1 MVTEKEYLDMAN
13 HCKELIER
21 KDNQIYKLKSVI
33 LDTHKAVSQIY
44 GNIRNLD
51 EFLENNIEELKDNK
65 IIEYLIE
72 KIRSISSDILF
83 YDIENEHLIYNTF
96 NLNIELAFNDLLS
109 SVSTNSTEDNDDI
122 ELSNIN
128 TSNSSV
134 VSASL

>member
-21 KDNQIYKLKSVI
+21 KDEQIRKLKHVI

-51 EFLENNIEELKDNK
+51 EFFNDNLEELKEYR
-65 IIEYLIE
+65 IPEYLIE

-109 SVSTNSTEDNDDI
+109 SVSSDSSEDIQIN
-122 ELSNIN
+122 NIR
-128 TSNSSV
+128 TSNANIQT
-134 VSASL
+134 ASL

>member
-109 SVSTNSTEDNDDI
+109 SVSSNSTEDSDDI